1 MRADLLRRRMDKK
14 GLPGIRDD
22 YPPRRRCWIQSRCR
36 YGVSATKL
44 TSFHYGLFHFY
55 WFVIRSFVAAAAC
68 IQIQTNEIRTI
79 VQMCEELAYT
89 KARMTL
95 LCVPIAIAQQM
106 VYFFNIPH
114 HYSRGSGAAV
124 QHKLRKRASVE
135 V

>member
-22 YPPRRRCWIQSRCR
+22 YPPRRRCWIRSRCR

-44 TSFHYGLFHFY
+44 TSFHYGLFYFY
-55 WFVIRSFVAAAAC
+55 WFVIRSFVTAAAC

-95 LCVPIAIAQQM
+95 LCVPITIAQQM